1 MIIYGRN
8 SVREALRG
16 RRAHPVAGVWA
27 TASTARESWLQGVP
41 IGLRTAEEIERRCG
55 ASTHQ
60 GICAQAGGYPYSG
73 VDELL
78 SADAPLIVVLDQI
91 QDPHNLGSIC
101 RSAECVG
108 ATGVVI
114 PERRSAEVTP
124 TVCKTSAGAVE
135 HLGVA
140 RTRNIADF
148 LAQVRQ
154 ADCWVYGASVADDA
168 VPYNSPDYSGG
179 VVLVLGSEG
188 SGLRPRVAAACDQLV
203 SLPLHGRVD
212 SLGVS
217 AAAAALL
224 YGILQSREAPLD
236 KAP

>member
-1 MIIYGRN
+1 MIVYGRN
-8 SVREALRG
+8 PVREALRG
-16 RRAHPVAGVWA
+16 RRAHQVTDVWA
-27 TASTARESWLQGVP
+27 TAGAAREQWLQGVP
-41 IGLRTAEEIERRCG
+41 IALRRAEEIERRCG

-60 GICAQAGGYPYSG
+60 GICAEAGGYPYVG
-73 VDELL
+73 VDEIL
-78 SADAPLIVVLDQI
+78 SAPAPLIVVLDQI

-135 HLGVA
+135 HLALA
-140 RTRNIADF
+140 RTRNVADF
-148 LAQVRQ
+148 LAQARE
-154 ADCWVYGASVADDA
+154 ADCWVYGASVADGAVSYDA
-168 VPYNSPDYSGG
+168 PDYSGG

-224 YGILQSREAPLD
+224 YGILQSRKASLD
-236 KAP
+236 KVP